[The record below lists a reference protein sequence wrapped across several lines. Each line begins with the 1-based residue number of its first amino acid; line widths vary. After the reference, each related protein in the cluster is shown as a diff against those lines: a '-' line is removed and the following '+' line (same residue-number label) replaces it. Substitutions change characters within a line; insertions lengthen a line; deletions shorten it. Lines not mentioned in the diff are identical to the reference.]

1 MQHRI
6 TSCDSRESPPSNCSL
21 PRPQIKKACNRSTA
35 VGRENRF
42 QIRPLCILNGRLIAL
57 APYVSLAQSGKT
69 PSPVTQVVQAEVKK
83 ALEAAGYKD
92 VKIDL
97 HTFVVQAKD

>member
-1 MQHRI
+1 MPWLRTENAFVRRSPKDTTAARI
-6 TSCDSRESPPSNCSL
+6 
-21 PRPQIKKACNRSTA
+21 IISTTTVA
-35 VGRENRF
+35 A
-42 QIRPLCILNGRLIAL
+42 LIAL

-97 HTFVVQAKD
+97 HTFVVQAKDPSGSPVMMLINPDSFTAAT